1 MNTNINY
8 IIHNGILKQ
17 ELPENNEVTYENY
30 SIIYEVFRVE
40 DRISLFLEEHVLRLT
55 NSLSRLNLTMP
66 FTYEEISN
74 QINVLVAKN
83 KIRNGNIKISCY
95 CSKICVESY
104 RVEFIASYYPT
115 FQMYSNGVP
124 TILLHA
130 ERKNPNVKIANTKT
144 RTAANNELEKTHMFE
159 ALLVNHDDYI
169 TEGSRTNVFF
179 ISDNKIITAPE
190 HMILPGIM
198 RSKVIEIIKLFGF
211 ELITTT
217 LHMAMLQKVD
227 AVFLTGTSPRILP
240 VNSIDDLTYD
250 VNHKL
255 LRTLMN
261 SLNNFIEDYKNKK
274 PEFD

>member
-1 MNTNINY
+1 
-8 IIHNGILKQ
+8 
-17 ELPENNEVTYENY
+17 
-30 SIIYEVFRVE
+30 
-40 DRISLFLEEHVLRLT
+40 
-55 NSLSRLNLTMP
+55 
-66 FTYEEISN
+66 
-74 QINVLVAKN
+74 
-83 KIRNGNIKISCY
+83 
-95 CSKICVESY
+95 
-104 RVEFIASYYPT
+104 
-115 FQMYSNGVP
+115 
-124 TILLHA
+124 
-130 ERKNPNVKIANTKT
+130 
-144 RTAANNELEKTHMFE
+144 MFE

-211 ELITTT
+211 ELITTP
-217 LHMAMLQKVD
+217 LPMAMLQKVD